1 MELKQLEYFL
11 TISKLKSFTMAADQ
25 LYISQPGITSA
36 IRRLEDELGVEL
48 FAKKRKTAVLTPEG
62 KIFANHIENVINDVN
77 NALHKVE
84 ELKNLSKGTIHVG
97 ISPVSSISTASFLIA
112 KFNALYPDLE
122 LIFAED
128 SSENLQRR
136 LEEDELDIAFLVL
149 DVPNETLDAFALTTQ
164 ELVVGL
170 PSFHMFKGKT
180 SLTPEILQKE
190 KPHICIGFGNYIS
203 VPLIKAAYGLAIPTM
218 IHEQNSFA
226 GKANR
231 YLAKY
236 TDAIVGCYQSNLEQF
251 PKYKTKLL
259 GNPEASIAA
268 HVRWDKHV
276 LTDLGL
282 QEDIPF
288 VLFMMGSL
296 GSSSVS
302 KVIDEVLPLLH
313 TDYQVVVASGKS
325 NEYVFHYSP
334 NERVK
339 IVEFVNG
346 KMMLKGCA
354 LAVLRAGATT
364 MAEIGAIG
372 TPSILIPSPYVPNNH
387 QYHNAMEL
395 VKENAATMIEE
406 KDLNAK
412 NFAAKINTLMTD
424 FSAREE
430 MHNNAVKQGK
440 VDAAKDMIA
449 WMKELTRNG

>member
-190 KPHICIGFGNYIS
+190 KLVLLKHGCPIRQRLDTYFSEASCQLTASLETNYIQTILRLVLCGAGITILPAEAFEGNTNFTT
-203 VPLIKAAYGLAIPTM
+203 VPLEQPLAVTTYAACRKAHTMSKATQTLLDFIKT
-218 IHEQNSFA
+218 S
-226 GKANR
+226 
-231 YLAKY
+231 
-236 TDAIVGCYQSNLEQF
+236 
-251 PKYKTKLL
+251 
-259 GNPEASIAA
+259 
-268 HVRWDKHV
+268 
-276 LTDLGL
+276 
-282 QEDIPF
+282 
-288 VLFMMGSL
+288 
-296 GSSSVS
+296 
-302 KVIDEVLPLLH
+302 
-313 TDYQVVVASGKS
+313 
-325 NEYVFHYSP
+325 
-334 NERVK
+334 
-339 IVEFVNG
+339 
-346 KMMLKGCA
+346 CA
-354 LAVLRAGATT
+354 L
-364 MAEIGAIG
+364 
-372 TPSILIPSPYVPNNH
+372 
-387 QYHNAMEL
+387 
-395 VKENAATMIEE
+395 
-406 KDLNAK
+406 
-412 NFAAKINTLMTD
+412 
-424 FSAREE
+424 
-430 MHNNAVKQGK
+430 
-440 VDAAKDMIA
+440 
-449 WMKELTRNG
+449 

>member
-1 MELKQLEYFL
+1 MKVMIAAGGTGGHIYPALALAEMLKKEEPCTEIIFFGSDNRMEAKV
-11 TISKLKSFTMAADQ
+11 IPAAG
-25 LYISQPGITSA
+25 YRFYGITMSGMNGG
-36 IRRLEDELGVEL
+36 IT
-48 FAKKRKTAVLTPEG
+48 AKAVSLISLLKAEKECRK
-62 KIFANHIENVINDVN
+62 
-77 NALHKVE
+77 
-84 ELKNLSKGTIHVG
+84 
-97 ISPVSSISTASFLIA
+97 
-112 KFNALYPDLE
+112 
-122 LIFAED
+122 
-128 SSENLQRR
+128 
-136 LEEDELDIAFLVL
+136 
-149 DVPNETLDAFALTTQ
+149 
-164 ELVVGL
+164 
-170 PSFHMFKGKT
+170 
-180 SLTPEILQKE
+180 ILQKE

-251 PKYKTKLL
+251 PQYKTKLL

-364 MAEIGAIG
+364 IAEIGAIG
-372 TPSILIPSPYVPNNH
+372 TPSILIPSPYVSNNH

-412 NFAAKINTLMTD
+412 NLAAKINTLMTD